1 MDNTKLQAAIQ
12 KQDEY
17 TFTWGHLNDVPVGDE
32 TFDDLTRKIIQAF
45 KERKLAS
52 FMGT

>member
-32 TFDDLTRKIIQAF
+32 TFDDLTRKII
-45 KERKLAS
+45 
-52 FMGT
+52 